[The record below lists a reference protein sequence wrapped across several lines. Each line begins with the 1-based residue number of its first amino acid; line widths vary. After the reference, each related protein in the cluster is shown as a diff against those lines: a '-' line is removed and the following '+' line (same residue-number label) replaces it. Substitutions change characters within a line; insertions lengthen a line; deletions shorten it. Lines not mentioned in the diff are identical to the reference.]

1 MSDDDVWRRGEGG
14 SPAGHPPDPAVTPGP
29 PSTPYY
35 GGYAGQVVPVAPQY
49 PVPAPAPYAQPAGTA
64 QPIGTAQPTGTAL
77 PIGTAQPIGTNGL
90 AVASLVTSLLSVVT
104 FCGPIGIAGAVLGH
118 VARSRI
124 RVSGEDG
131 DDMARAGIVLGWAW
145 TAVTTV
151 AITVGILWL
160 SKRL

>member
-1 MSDDDVWRRGEGG
+1 MSDDDVWRRDEGG

-35 GGYAGQVVPVAPQY
+35 GGYAGQVVPAAPQY
-49 PVPAPAPYAQPAGTA
+49 PVPAPAPYAL
-64 QPIGTAQPTGTAL
+64 PIGTAQP
-77 PIGTAQPIGTNGL
+77 IRTAQPIGTNGL

-160 SKRL
+160 SKHL

>member
-14 SPAGHPPDPAVTPGP
+14 SPAGHPPPPAVTPGP

-35 GGYAGQVVPVAPQY
+35 GGYAGQVVPAAPQY
-49 PVPAPAPYAQPAGTA
+49 PVPAPYA
-64 QPIGTAQPTGTAL
+64 
-77 PIGTAQPIGTNGL
+77 GTAQPIGTNGL

-160 SKRL
+160 SKHL